1 MQISL
6 TRVNIEPTK
15 YYVIVSR
22 TTLEETEQRGI
33 SWTKHLKKQIS
44 LLYHIIETSMTT
56 PVILTSTKKIIIEHG
71 YPTGKKK
78 LTTILNN
85 NVQVNNRITN

>member
-1 MQISL
+1 MQISF
-6 TRVNIEPTK
+6 TRENIEPTK
-15 YYVIVSR
+15 YYVNVTR
-22 TTLEETEQRGI
+22 TTLQEAEHRGI

-71 YPTGKKK
+71 YPTCKKK
-78 LTTILNN
+78 IYHHTE
-85 NVQVNNRITN
+85 Q